1 MICPRCKG
9 NGYFRVLENKTP
21 YSKRDIVVQC
31 PMCKSKGEI
40 EDENP
45 SYDYSGIDTTSC
57 SKTEKA
63 FDKFYWDP
71 VKGMFRITYGIVK

>member
-1 MICPRCKG
+1 MICPRCNG

-45 SYDYSGIDTTSC
+45 SYDYSGIDTN
-57 SKTEKA
+57 KLQ
-63 FDKFYWDP
+63 
-71 VKGMFRITYGIVK
+71 

>member
-45 SYDYSGIDTTSC
+45 SYDYSGIDLN
-57 SKTEKA
+57 KLQ
-63 FDKFYWDP
+63 
-71 VKGMFRITYGIVK
+71 

>member
-21 YSKRDIVVQC
+21 YYKRDIVVQC

-40 EDENP
+40 DDETIN
-45 SYDYSGIDTTSC
+45 YDYSGVDT
-57 SKTEKA
+57 
-63 FDKFYWDP
+63 DKLQ
-71 VKGMFRITYGIVK
+71 

>member
-1 MICPRCKG
+1 MAKLINYLRRIEIMICPRCKG

-31 PMCKSKGEI
+31 PMCKSQGEI

-45 SYDYSGIDTTSC
+45 SYDYSGLDLN
-57 SKTEKA
+57 KLQ
-63 FDKFYWDP
+63 
-71 VKGMFRITYGIVK
+71 

>member
-1 MICPRCKG
+1 MVKLLNYLRRIEIMICPRCNG

-45 SYDYSGIDTTSC
+45 SYDYSGIDIN
-57 SKTEKA
+57 KLQ
-63 FDKFYWDP
+63 
-71 VKGMFRITYGIVK
+71 

>member
-1 MICPRCKG
+1 MICPRCNG

-45 SYDYSGIDTTSC
+45 GYDYSGIDTN
-57 SKTEKA
+57 KLQ
-63 FDKFYWDP
+63 
-71 VKGMFRITYGIVK
+71 